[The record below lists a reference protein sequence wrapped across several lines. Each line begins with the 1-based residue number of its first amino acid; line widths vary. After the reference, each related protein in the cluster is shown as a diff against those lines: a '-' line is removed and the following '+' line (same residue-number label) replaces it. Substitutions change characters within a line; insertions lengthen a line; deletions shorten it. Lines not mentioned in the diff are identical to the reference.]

1 MDQAGKPFRQAQKY
15 PYFEEDTSADVVN
28 ARMGPDISPRLRQ
41 VMTAVVKHLHNA
53 VKEIEPTHDE
63 WLAAIKFLTDTGHM
77 CTEWRQE
84 FILLSDVLGVSMLV
98 DSINHRRPSG
108 ATENTILG
116 PFYVPDA
123 PRYEHG
129 ANVCL
134 DGKGE
139 PMLVQGRVL
148 DTKGKPIDGALLDM
162 WQTNEDGFY
171 DVQQKGVQPDF
182 NLRGVFTS
190 GPDGAYW
197 FRSVKPR
204 FYPIPNDGPVG
215 KMLDAL
221 GRHPNRAAH
230 IHFIVTAPGLRS
242 RHHPHLRAELPL
254 PVGRRGVRRQGD
266 ADRRFRAGG
275 RCRRDR
281 GGRLRASRSGGST
294 GTSRSPLR
302 RQARRPTRQSS
313 DPNETRQADD
323 PIQSV
328 PRCGVRGRRTA
339 VRRDDDHVGGLWA
352 FRQSG
357 APRPGDP
364 GWPG

>member
-1 MDQAGKPFRQAQKY
+1 MNQATKPVRQAQKY
-15 PYFEEDTSADVVN
+15 PYFEEETSADVVN
-28 ARMGPDISPRLRQ
+28 ARMGPDISPRLREI
-41 VMTAVVKHLHNA
+41 MTAVVKHLHNA
-53 VKEIEPTHDE
+53 VKEIEPSHDE

-148 DTKGKPIDGALLDM
+148 DTSGKPIDGALLDV

-190 GPDGAYW
+190 GPGGSYW

-204 FYPIPNDGPVG
+204 FYPIPDDGPVG
-215 KMLDAL
+215 KMLEAI

-230 IHFIVTAPGLRS
+230 IHFIVTAPGYDPVITHIFEPSCRYLS
-242 RHHPHLRAELPL
+242 EDAVFGVKETLIAEFEH
-254 PVGRRGVRRQGD
+254 VDD
-266 ADRRFRAGG
+266 AAAIEKAGFDKPFW
-275 RCRRDR
+275 RVNWDFT
-281 GGRLRASRSGGST
+281 LAPKSP
-294 GTSRSPLR
+294 GTK
-302 RQARRPTRQSS
+302 S
-313 DPNETRQADD
+313 DA
-323 PIQSV
+323 PII
-328 PRCGVRGRRTA
+328 
-339 VRRDDDHVGGLWA
+339 
-352 FRQSG
+352 
-357 APRPGDP
+357 
-364 GWPG
+364 